1 MVMPLN
7 LVSDKSPFRS
17 LLMITLVV
25 MIGLVVGPLLG
36 GAIASNFYDG
46 EFITDLQNFTLG
58 ADAFDAILILQ
69 GTGTVVGLILFPL
82 IYVTQLEHKSL
93 RPFFPAQNNLLMI
106 LLVVALLGIVF
117 PIALSP
123 VMVWNMNLKFP
134 EFLHGFEQWAIE
146 KEELGT
152 RLTEQMTNFTSLNQM
167 LAGVFVIGLL
177 PAIGEELVFRGLLQ
191 REIWR
196 ASQKIHLA
204 IWLSAAIFSTIHFQ
218 FFGFIPRLLL
228 GALFGYLYYWSGN
241 LLIPIFSHF
250 VNNAFI
256 VVMVYLN
263 QTKVTTIDIE
273 GGEAPPVQFVIA
285 SAIISVGLIYYIWK
299 HYTMVDPP
307 VERLDN
313 SYRDNGPLA

>member
-1 MVMPLN
+1 
-7 LVSDKSPFRS
+7 
-17 LLMITLVV
+17 

-36 GAIASNFYDG
+36 GTIASGFYNGD
-46 EFITDLQNFTLG
+46 FIRDLQNFNLKP
-58 ADAFDAILILQ
+58 DAFNAILILQ
-69 GTGTVVGLILFPL
+69 GTGTLVSLILFPI
-82 IYVTQLEHKSL
+82 IYITQIEHKSL
-93 RPFFPAQNNLLMI
+93 RPFFPVQASLATI
-106 LLVVALLGIVF
+106 LLVVALLGVVF

-123 VMVWNMNLKFP
+123 IMVWNMNLEFP
-134 EFLHGFEQWAIE
+134 EFLQGFEVWARE
-146 KEELGT
+146 KEELGAK
-152 RLTEQMTNFTSLNQM
+152 LTEQMTNFSSLSKM
-167 LAGVFVIGLL
+167 FAGIVVIGLL

-196 ASQKIHLA
+196 ASLRIHLA

-241 LLIPIFSHF
+241 LLVPIYSHF

-256 VVMVYLN
+256 VIMVYLN

-273 GGEAPPVQFVIA
+273 GGEAPPAKFVIA
-285 SAIISVGLIYYIWK
+285 CAILSIGLIYYIWN
-299 HYTMVDPP
+299 HYTKVDPP

-313 SYRDNGPLA
+313 SYTGNGPLA

>member
-1 MVMPLN
+1 
-7 LVSDKSPFRS
+7 
-17 LLMITLVV
+17 

-36 GAIASNFYDG
+36 GTIASNFYDG
-46 EFITDLQNFTLG
+46 DFIRDLQNFDLK
-58 ADAFDAILILQ
+58 ADAFNAILILQ
-69 GTGTVVGLILFPL
+69 GTGTLVSLILFPI
-82 IYVTQLEHKSL
+82 IYITRIEHKSL
-93 RPFFPAQNNLLMI
+93 RPFFPVQANLATI

-134 EFLHGFEQWAIE
+134 ESLQWFEEWAIE
-146 KEELGT
+146 KEELGAK
-152 RLTEQMTNFTSLNQM
+152 LTEQMTNFSSLNHM
-167 LAGVFVIGLL
+167 LAGIFVIGLL

-196 ASQKIHLA
+196 ASLKIHLA

-218 FFGFIPRLLL
+218 FFGFIPRLIL

-263 QTKVTTIDIE
+263 QTKVTSIDIE
-273 GGEAPPVQFVIA
+273 GGEAPPAQFVIGC
-285 SAIISVGLIYYIWK
+285 AILSVGLLYYLWN
-299 HYTMVDPP
+299 HYTKVDPP

-313 SYRDNGPLA
+313 SYTGNGR

>member
-36 GAIASNFYDG
+36 GAIASSFYDG
-46 EFITDLQNFTLG
+46 EFIADLQNFTLG
-58 ADAFDAILILQ
+58 PDAFDAILILQ
-69 GTGTVVGLILFPL
+69 GTGTIVGLILFPL
-82 IYVTQLEHKSL
+82 IYVTQLERKKL
-93 RPFFPAQNNLLMI
+93 RPFFPIQDNLPMI

-123 VMVWNMNLKFP
+123 VMVWNMNFKFP

-152 RLTEQMTNFTSLNQM
+152 RLTEQMTNFTSLNKM

-218 FFGFIPRLLL
+218 FFGFVPRLLL

>member
-1 MVMPLN
+1 
-7 LVSDKSPFRS
+7 
-17 LLMITLVV
+17 MILLVV

-36 GAIASNFYDG
+36 GTIAANFYDG
-46 EFITDLQNFTLG
+46 DFIRDLQNFALKP
-58 ADAFDAILILQ
+58 DAFDAILILQ
-69 GTGTVVGLILFPL
+69 GTGTLVSLILFPI
-82 IYVTQLEHKSL
+82 IYITQLEHKSL
-93 RPFFPAQNNLLMI
+93 RPFFPVQANLPTI
-106 LLVVALLGIVF
+106 LLVVALLGVVF

-123 VMVWNMNLKFP
+123 IMVWNMNVKFP
-134 EFLHGFEQWAIE
+134 EILQGFEEWAIE
-146 KEELGT
+146 KEELGAK
-152 RLTEQMTNFTSLNQM
+152 LTEQMTNFSSLGKM
-167 LAGVFVIGLL
+167 FAGIFVIGLL

-196 ASQKIHLA
+196 ASLKIHLA

-263 QTKVTTIDIE
+263 QTKITTIDIE
-273 GGEAPPVQFVIA
+273 GNEVPPAKFVIA
-285 SAIISVGLIYYIWK
+285 CALLSIGLIYYIWH
-299 HYTMVDPP
+299 HYTKVDPP
-307 VERLDN
+307 VERVDN
-313 SYRDNGPLA
+313 SYTGNSPLA